1 MLRLGN
7 ANAIVIQGLIA
18 QKGLDCLKALISWEF
33 ENKPEEGGGEEKK
46 TLVVRVPLVANR
58 AQKEMSKCLSFPH

>member
-18 QKGLDCLKALISWEF
+18 PKGLDCLKALISWKF
-33 ENKPEEGGGEEKK
+33 QNQPEGGGGGGGGGEEK
-46 TLVVRVPLVANR
+46 
-58 AQKEMSKCLSFPH
+58 H